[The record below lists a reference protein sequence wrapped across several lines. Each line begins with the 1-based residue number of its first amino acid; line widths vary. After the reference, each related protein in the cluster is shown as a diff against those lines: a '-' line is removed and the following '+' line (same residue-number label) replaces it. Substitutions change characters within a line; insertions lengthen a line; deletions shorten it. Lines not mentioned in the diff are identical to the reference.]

1 MDTVPTELPVLAERQ
16 ASDADSLTSTNKPD
30 EMAGEQTWPTADELA
45 DGESR
50 EAAALTTQPGAA
62 KKSKIKRVPRG
73 TSAYQAAWIFDD
85 ADDEDEGEDN
95 EDQDGDAEMEA
106 DHEREPVADVSE
118 EEDLVDLDVNAEDE
132 QAMSVT
138 NSRVGKSVVFED
150 MDMEEET
157 RQ

>member
-1 MDTVPTELPVLAERQ
+1 MDAAPTAQAVLAERQ
-16 ASDADSLTSTNKPD
+16 SSDADSLTSTNKPD

-45 DGESR
+45 DGEAR
-50 EAAALTTQPGAA
+50 EAAVLSAQPGAP

-85 ADDEDEGEDN
+85 ADDEDEGDDED
-95 EDQDGDAEMEA
+95 DQDGDAEMEA
-106 DHEREPVADVSE
+106 EQEPVLEISE

-132 QAMSVT
+132 QAMSTT
-138 NSRVGKSVVFED
+138 NSRVGKSVAFED